1 MKNRIILIIVQLL
14 GFIMSKLP
22 YFILEQM
29 TEFLGW
35 VLMSTPNSRRR
46 LMLSNLSHAF
56 PDWEYSKIVSVARES
71 AARMFE
77 MGFFSLSYPFMSK
90 EQRRHTVFFD
100 KKAEEKLEELRNT
113 SKPVLFLL
121 PHTCLFESLAT
132 SPLFRPFGGRSL
144 GAIYRPNKNPALDAW
159 ITAARQN
166 VGIKTFSRK
175 EGIIKARAHLR
186 ECNWLV
192 VLYDQN
198 AGMRGTGSSFLGRI
212 CSISPLPDLLA
223 KNKDIICVH
232 ATAKRV
238 SFFRS
243 RLELKDI
250 AGNEK
255 STSESAHNHLAQ
267 EILKS
272 PNGFAE
278 WLWSHGKWKIN
289 NMIHEIF
296 LLQDK
301 FQKLD
306 FLERGRQ
313 SNQIFIRMPN
323 WLGDVVMALPVIRA
337 IRMGRPD
344 ACISLV
350 CKSVYVD
357 LLKSLCVAD
366 KVYALPQSDGLKYF
380 NDVWKL
386 NLGPCDAMLMLTNSW
401 RGDLE
406 SILLNAE
413 VRLGIETRGKRL
425 LLSDPLKASSF
436 RNYEH
441 QVSMWFRMLAKYSQY
456 SPPSKTFFDIPF
468 FGETDFSSSTVLIA
482 PGSLNTPEKRL
493 PIKNWVKLSEIIFS
507 KNPNV
512 SFKIIGTSSESIICN
527 ELDGNLKSFGI
538 FSTNLC
544 GKTNLVE
551 LSEIFKRSLCLLC
564 NDSGAMHLANAV
576 GLPVFAVFGSTIP
589 ERTGPAFR
597 SPVKIYKSENDNFRD
612 FSSEDGKS
620 LQKGLLEFLEKLG

>member
-1 MKNRIILIIVQLL
+1 MKDRIVLFLVQML

-22 YFILEQM
+22 YSVLEKM

-35 VLMSTPNSRRR
+35 VLMTIPNSRRS
-46 LMLSNLSHAF
+46 LLLSNLRHVF
-56 PDWEYSKIVSVARES
+56 PDWGHDKILSVAKES

-77 MGFFSLSYPFMSK
+77 MGFFSLSYPFMSN
-90 EQRRHTVFFD
+90 EQRRHTVFYD
-100 KKAEEKLEELRNT
+100 KQAEKKLEELRNIG
-113 SKPVLFLL
+113 KPVLLL
-121 PHTCLFESLAT
+121 IPHTSLFESLAT

-144 GAIYRPNKNPALDAW
+144 GAIYRPNQNPALDEW

-166 VGIKTFSRK
+166 AGIKTFSRK
-175 EGIIKARAHLR
+175 EGIIRARAHLK
-186 ECNWLV
+186 ECNWLG

-232 ATAKRV
+232 ATAKRE

-250 AGNEK
+250 AGNGK
-255 STSESAHNHLAQ
+255 SICETAHDHLAQ
-267 EILKS
+267 EILRS
-272 PNGFAE
+272 PNGFPE

-301 FQKLD
+301 FQKLN
-306 FLERGRQ
+306 FLGRGRQ

-366 KVYALPQSDGLKYF
+366 KVHSLPQTSGFTYF
-380 NDVWKL
+380 NDVRKL
-386 NLGPCDAMLMLTNSW
+386 NIGPCDAMLVLTNSW
-401 RGDLE
+401 RGDFE
-406 SILLNAE
+406 SILLKAD

-425 LLSDPLKASSF
+425 LLSDPLKAYSF
-436 RNYEH
+436 TNYEH
-441 QVSMWFRMLAKYSQY
+441 QVSMWFRMLAKYCQY
-456 SPPSKTFFDIPF
+456 SPPSKTFFDIP

-493 PIKNWVKLSEIIFS
+493 PIENWVKLSEIIFS

-620 LQKGLLEFLEKLG
+620 LEKGLLEFLEKLG